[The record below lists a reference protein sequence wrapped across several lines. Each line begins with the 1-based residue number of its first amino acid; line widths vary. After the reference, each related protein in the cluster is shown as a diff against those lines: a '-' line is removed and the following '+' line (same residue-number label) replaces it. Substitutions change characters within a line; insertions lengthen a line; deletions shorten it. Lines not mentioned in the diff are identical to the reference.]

1 MLMLDGMTGAAS
13 HAMWVVRPA
22 PYSEAAEQTQQSLG
36 RYGLDALHWRTTSN
50 PDVALHPS
58 RFSLEPILCRICE
71 RPTPA
76 WFFEKHNETC
86 NEVHRLEGDI
96 GECNDRLKELLRTI
110 DELGASL
117 EDVDTDHPPEYRG
130 IALTHSPAATPPTY
144 LEGLRGPLAAKNPT
158 AHQIRRSQQRIFEQ
172 VKDIVQVALSVST
185 PSVTD
190 ETGEIP
196 IQEQR
201 LLSPNVRLLL
211 LSSSLHPAYPS
222 TLQSES
228 NLAAVMRWQ
237 RPVAE
242 EPAMVRLV
250 SDCEEQTRFK
260 LNSVNRLRNTILYA
274 EKVRQ
279 EWEAKASEVIA
290 AVHEEHRNKQPSP
303 LPFESPMLQPFS
315 HEESPRHIDALDLPP
330 RPHALRR
337 QSSQP
342 FGLLSPIT
350 SPDDGSTL
358 STSPGA
364 QMLLS
369 PRIPAAVPSSRTK
382 ASSIKDFKILKP
394 ISKGAFGSVFLAKKK
409 TTGDYYAIKVLKKSD
424 MVAKNQVTNVKAER
438 MILMTQTDSDF
449 VVKLFYTFQSK
460 DYLYLVMEY
469 LPGGDCAALV
479 KNMGGL
485 PEDWAKRYIAEVVV
499 GLEHLHSSGIIHRFV
514 PSSLSSPSPPAHPS
528 TFDSDLKPDNL
539 LIDSKGHLKLT
550 DFGLSRIGLLGR
562 QTQLPSLR
570 DQRRPSAPGRNGSGG
585 ADFSNT
591 SSPIATPALAANMAQ
606 TSYFG
611 NVPITDSFSLDSP
624 SEGSGSSNPA
634 GSFAGHGPS
643 PLSPGASASAV
654 VPVRG
659 PPGAAVE
666 TPKQQFVGT
675 PDYLAPESI
684 LGVGMDACV
693 DWVRSS
699 SSFPVSCSTSLTLS
713 SRAVGSRRHLLRVH
727 LRLPSFH
734 GRDAGEGLRE
744 HPLPPLRVA

>member
-1 MLMLDGMTGAAS
+1 MPISDFLYPDDAAVFAEATRQLEADDSHTVEVSFRLRVGSSSQTSQGDESPEDLYEAMEGKGMLMLDGMTGAAS

-36 RYGLDALHWRTTSN
+36 RYGLDTLHWRSTSN
-50 PDVALHPS
+50 ADVALHPS

-117 EDVDTDHPPEYRG
+117 DDLDVEHPSEYRG

-158 AHQIRRSQQRIFEQ
+158 SHQVRRSQQRIFDH
-172 VKDIVQVALSVST
+172 VKEIVQVALSIST

-201 LLSPNVRLLL
+201 LLSPNVRLSFLSSPPLL
-211 LSSSLHPAYPS
+211 LHTDHGYLS
-222 TLQSES
+222 QSES
-228 NLAAVMRWQ
+228 SLATVMRWQ
-237 RPVAE
+237 RPVAD

-279 EWEAKASEVIA
+279 EWEAKAGEVIA
-290 AVHEEHRNKQPSP
+290 AANEEHRTKQPSP
-303 LPFESPMLQPFS
+303 LPFESPMLHPFS
-315 HEESPRHIDALDLPP
+315 HEESPRHIDALDLP
-330 RPHALRR
+330 RPTQGLRR
-337 QSSQP
+337 KSSQP
-342 FGLLSPIT
+342 FGLLSPLM
-350 SPDDGSTL
+350 SPDDGSGL

-485 PEDWAKRYIAEVVV
+485 TEDWARRYIAEVVV
-499 GLEHLHSSGIIHRFV
+499 GLEHLHSSGIVHRFV
-514 PSSLSSPSPPAHPS
+514 SVFFSLLSLSYSPPP
-528 TFDSDLKPDNL
+528 P
-539 LIDSKGHLKLT
+539 
-550 DFGLSRIGLLGR
+550 
-562 QTQLPSLR
+562 PP
-570 DQRRPSAPGRNGSGG
+570 QRS
-585 ADFSNT
+585 
-591 SSPIATPALAANMAQ
+591 
-606 TSYFG
+606 
-611 NVPITDSFSLDSP
+611 
-624 SEGSGSSNPA
+624 
-634 GSFAGHGPS
+634 
-643 PLSPGASASAV
+643 
-654 VPVRG
+654 
-659 PPGAAVE
+659 
-666 TPKQQFVGT
+666 
-675 PDYLAPESI
+675 
-684 LGVGMDACV
+684 
-693 DWVRSS
+693 
-699 SSFPVSCSTSLTLS
+699 
-713 SRAVGSRRHLLRVH
+713 
-727 LRLPSFH
+727 
-734 GRDAGEGLRE
+734 
-744 HPLPPLRVA
+744 